1 MFDTAT
7 GITEGIRD
15 ERAAMRERSMDW
27 RQRRLQNKVEAL
39 HEELDREREARRAL
53 TDAMGGGSG
62 RKRGRGLLR
71 ILLIGGGAYVLGTRA
86 GRERYDQMTG
96 WVRGMRDRAVST
108 GKAVQDEA
116 VQTAGQVRDVAVDTA
131 RSVGDDVKTTAA
143 QVRDDASKG
152 ARAVSE
158 ETGDAVQRLRKE
170 LAPTSDV

>member
-27 RQRRLQNKVEAL
+27 RQRRLQHKVEAL
-39 HEELDREREARRAL
+39 HDELDREREARRAL
-53 TDAMGGGSG
+53 TEAMSG
-62 RKRGRGLLR
+62 KSRSRSRGIVR

-96 WVRGMRDRAVST
+96 WIRGIRDRAATT

-116 VQTAGQVRDVAVDTA
+116 VQTAGQVRDVAVDPA

-143 QVRDDASKG
+143 QVRDDTSKG
-152 ARAVSE
+152 ARAAGK
-158 ETGDAVQRLRKE
+158 ETGDAVQRLRRA
-170 LAPTSDV
+170 LNQPADV

>member
-27 RQRRLQNKVEAL
+27 RQRRLQHKVEAL

-53 TDAMGGGSG
+53 TDAMSGGG
-62 RKRGRGLLR
+62 RKRSHGLVR
-71 ILLIGGGAYVLGTRA
+71 ILLIGGGAYVLGSRA

-96 WVRGMRDRAVST
+96 WVRGIRDRAVTT

-143 QVRDDASKG
+143 QVRNDASKG

-158 ETGDAVQRLRKE
+158 ETGDAVQRLRRE